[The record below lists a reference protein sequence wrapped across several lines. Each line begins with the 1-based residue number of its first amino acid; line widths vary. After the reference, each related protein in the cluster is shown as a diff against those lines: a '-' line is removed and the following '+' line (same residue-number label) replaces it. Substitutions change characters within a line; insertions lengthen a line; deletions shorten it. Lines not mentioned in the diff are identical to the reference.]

1 MRGIDIYKNLI
12 FDCDGI
18 ILNSNKI
25 KTDAFR
31 EVVSIYGKEA
41 SNSLVKYHLQN
52 GGISRYHKFN
62 YFLNTIAKNL
72 ELDIQ
77 NISLDELTNNY
88 SKCVRK
94 KLLNCEIDIQ
104 NISLDELT
112 NNYSKCVRKK
122 LLNCEIDESIISY
135 RKSSNSIWSIVSGS
149 DQHELNQ
156 VFRERNIDSIFDG
169 GIHGSPLSKIQIFK
183 RIFEEN
189 KNDIQ
194 KSLYIGDSKYDYL
207 AAKEIGLD
215 FIFLTKWSEF
225 REIKAFSKENNIRV
239 FFEFSDLLEK

>member
-72 ELDIQ
+72 EL
-77 NISLDELTNNY
+77 
-88 SKCVRK
+88 
-94 KLLNCEIDIQ
+94 DIQ

>member
-1 MRGIDIYKNLI
+1 MKGIDKYKNLI

-41 SNSLVKYHLQN
+41 SISLVKYHLQN

-62 YFLNTIAKNL
+62 YFLNKIAKNL

-77 NISLDELTNNY
+77 NISVT
-88 SKCVRK
+88 
-94 KLLNCEIDIQ
+94 
-104 NISLDELT
+104 ELT

-149 DQHELNQ
+149 DHYELNQ

-215 FIFLTKWSEF
+215 FVFLKKWSEF